1 MTGMSDYYD
10 YEDYF
15 KRIDENIDIN
25 YWDVKN
31 YGLIEEIVNLTGN
44 TDLDYERYVYRNYL
58 ETNEKCNDEFTKLLA
73 PFTIN
78 DVNSYFEIADYC
90 RQYLAK
96 DVRIHFHREEY
107 RTDWIW

>member
-1 MTGMSDYYD
+1 MPQYPMTGMSDYYD

-58 ETNEKCNDEFTKLLA
+58 ETNEN
-73 PFTIN
+73 
-78 DVNSYFEIADYC
+78 VMMNSLNFWHH
-90 RQYLAK
+90 LPLMM
-96 DVRIHFHREEY
+96 
-107 RTDWIW
+107 

>member
-1 MTGMSDYYD
+1 MPSYPMTGLSDYYD

-44 TDLDYERYVYRNYL
+44 TDLDYENMYTGITLKPMRN
-58 ETNEKCNDEFTKLLA
+58 
-73 PFTIN
+73 
-78 DVNSYFEIADYC
+78 VMMNSLNFW
-90 RQYLAK
+90 
-96 DVRIHFHREEY
+96 HRLPLMM
-107 RTDWIW
+107 